1 MIDLSVVLPAEGEA
15 ALVASLLPR
24 LHAALAAAGCR
35 AELLVV
41 MPGAPAPLV
50 LPDGLPARLVA
61 PPAPGYGH
69 AVAAGF
75 RAASGAWVL
84 TLDAD
89 TADAPTIAVALWQQR
104 HLADVVIGSR
114 YVPGGEARMAWPRSA
129 ASRALNAVFG
139 RGLSLGVRDLSS
151 GLRLYRAA
159 AIRALHDL
167 PAHLDV
173 LQTILVQAYAEGWT
187 VAEVPVRYAP
197 VPGGQ
202 SPPRASRFAADYART
217 FWRLWKLR
225 NSIECADY
233 DARAHDSVIPLQRYW
248 QRSRH
253 RHVTELIAG
262 EGPVLDVGCG
272 SSRIIGALPPG
283 SVAVDVLLRKLR
295 YDRRFGKPR
304 VQGSGF
310 HLPFA
315 DASFPCVLCS
325 QVIEHVPKES
335 PILGELVRVLQPGGR
350 LVLGTPDYANWEWVV
365 TEWLY
370 GKVAPGAYADEHIA
384 HYTRAELIGRFEAL
398 GFRHEATR
406 YILRGEL
413 ILAFRKAGARASGL
427 GARA

>member
-1 MIDLSVVLPAEGEA
+1 MIDLSVVLPAHGEG
-15 ALVASLLPR
+15 ALAGPLLAP

-41 MPGAPAPLV
+41 LAADEAAVPIPPGV
-50 LPDGLPARLVA
+50 DARVVRQ
-61 PPAPGYGH
+61 PGHGYGQ
-69 AVAAGF
+69 ALAAGF
-75 RAASGAWVL
+75 AAAGGEWVL

-89 TADAPTIAVALWQQR
+89 TIDAPAIAVALWQHR
-104 HLADVVIGSR
+104 EAADVVIGSR
-114 YVPGGEARMAWPRSA
+114 YVAGGAARMPFVRAGL
-129 ASRALNAVFG
+129 SRALNAVFG
-139 RGLSLGVRDLSS
+139 RGLSFGVHDLSS
-151 GLRLYRAA
+151 GMRLYRAR
-159 AIRALHDL
+159 AIHALHDL
-167 PAHLDV
+167 PPNLDV
-173 LQTILVQAYAEGWT
+173 LPSILVQVYAEGWT

-197 VPGGQ
+197 GPGGQ
-202 SPPRASRFAADYART
+202 SHARAWRFAADYGRT
-217 FWRLWKLR
+217 FWRMWKLR

-262 EGPVLDVGCG
+262 QGPVLDVGCG
-272 SSRIIGALPPG
+272 SSKIIGALPAG
-283 SVAVDVLLRKLR
+283 SIAVDVLLRKLR

-310 HLPFA
+310 HLPFP

-384 HYTRAELIGRFEAL
+384 HYTRTELIERFAAM
-398 GFRHEATR
+398 GFTHEATR

-413 ILAFRKAGARASGL
+413 ILALRKPRA
-427 GARA
+427 